1 MKEVKGYCYIL
12 IIVFAIIFNALLCTW
27 SKEEKNNYMECEVE
41 RMTNADKIRN
51 MTDVELATFLSN
63 IEEEAKSGFVWDY
76 ENICLKWLQSE
87 VKENDEKWK

>member
-1 MKEVKGYCYIL
+1 M
-12 IIVFAIIFNALLCTW
+12 IIGAELCTW
-27 SKEEKNNYMECEVE
+27 SKGEK
-41 RMTNADKIRN
+41 MTNADKIRN

-87 VKENDEKWK
+87 VRENDEMWK

>member
-1 MKEVKGYCYIL
+1 
-12 IIVFAIIFNALLCTW
+12 
-27 SKEEKNNYMECEVE
+27 
-41 RMTNADKIRN
+41 MTNADKIRN
-51 MTDVELATFLSN
+51 MTDMELATFLSN